1 MLNLLRKDFIALKSS
16 LWTILLYLAVFSFA
30 FIPKSEMSI
39 YFVGIYTAFGSII
52 LATMIDIKNH
62 NHKFLVTLPISRKH
76 IVQAKYITSLIY
88 TLFGV
93 IASYGI
99 HRLIKLSFPQLEKP
113 DYTVLSLLVVS
124 VGMLLVLISIYMPL
138 FYALSKKGAG
148 IINAVFMVSLIILAQ
163 PAAVLMN
170 MVSEKGIIS
179 DQTLLLILIGIVVV
193 FIASYFLTISLF
205 TRKDL

>member
-16 LWTILLYLAVFSFA
+16 LWTILLYLAVFSIA

-76 IVQAKYITSLIY
+76 IVLAKYITAVIY

-99 HRLIKLSFPQLEKP
+99 HQFINLSFPQLDKP
-113 DYTVLSLLVVS
+113 DYTVLSLLVS

-148 IINAVFMVSLIILAQ
+148 IINAVFMISLIILAQ

-170 MVSEKGIIS
+170 MVSEKGLIN

-205 TRKDL
+205 KRKDL

>member
-76 IVQAKYITSLIY
+76 IVLAKYITAVIY

-113 DYTVLSLLVVS
+113 DYTLLPILVS

-170 MVSEKGIIS
+170 MVSEKGLIN

>member
-16 LWTILLYLAVFSFA
+16 LWTILLYLAVFSIA

-62 NHKFLVTLPISRKH
+62 NHKFLVTLPVSRKH
-76 IVQAKYITSLIY
+76 IVLAKYITAIMY

-99 HRLIKLSFPQLEKP
+99 HRLINLLLPQLDKP
-113 DYTVLSLLVVS
+113 DYTVLSILVS

-148 IINAVFMVSLIILAQ
+148 IINAVFMISLIILAQ
-163 PAAVLMN
+163 PAAALMN
-170 MVSEKGIIS
+170 MVSEKGLIN

-205 TRKDL
+205 NRKDL

>member
-52 LATMIDIKNH
+52 LATMIDIKNN

-76 IVQAKYITSLIY
+76 IVQAKYITAIIY

-99 HRLIKLSFPQLEKP
+99 HWLIKLSFPQLEKP
-113 DYTVLSLLVVS
+113 DYTVLSILVS

-170 MVSEKGIIS
+170 MVSEKGLIT
-179 DQTLLLILIGIVVV
+179 DQTLLLILMGIVVV

>member
-76 IVQAKYITSLIY
+76 IVQAKYVTAIIY

-113 DYTVLSLLVVS
+113 DYTLLPILVS

-170 MVSEKGIIS
+170 MVSEKGLIN

>member
-76 IVQAKYITSLIY
+76 IVLAKYITAVIY

-99 HRLIKLSFPQLEKP
+99 HQLINLSFPQLEKP
-113 DYTVLSLLVVS
+113 DYTVWSILVS

-148 IINAVFMVSLIILAQ
+148 IINAVFMISLIILAQ

-170 MVSEKGIIS
+170 MVSEKGVIS
-179 DQTLLLILIGIVVV
+179 DQTLLLILMGIVAV